1 LITEIKSQ
9 RLLLRK
15 MDISD
20 STALFKLWSD
30 PEVTKYMNIE
40 CFKNEN
46 QAKDM
51 ILLFDKLSKN
61 DEAIRYTIIELKSN
75 KVIGS
80 CGFNYIDFNNA
91 KAEIGYD
98 LNKKFWGQGF
108 AKEAISCLIQ
118 YAFNDLGLNRI
129 EAKIEPQ
136 NISSIK
142 LIERLNF
149 TYEGTLRQTEKSKN
163 LFIDLR
169 MYSKLASD
177 K

>member
-1 LITEIKSQ
+1 MITEITTP

-20 STALFKLWSD
+20 STALFNIWSD

-40 CFKNEN
+40 TFKHES
-46 QAKDM
+46 QAKEM
-51 ILLFDKLSKN
+51 ILLFDELSKKK
-61 DEAIRYTIIELKSN
+61 EAIRYSIIELKSN
-75 KVIGS
+75 TIIGT

-91 KAEIGYD
+91 KAEVGYD
-98 LNKKFWGQGF
+98 LDKSFWGQGY
-108 AKEAISCLIQ
+108 AKEAISCLIK
-118 YAFNDLGLNRI
+118 YAFTDLGLNRI

-136 NISSIK
+136 NLSSIK

-169 MYSKLASD
+169 MYSRLASD
-177 K
+177 